1 MNFSCVFFLFKA
13 IKIESSSENQN
24 SVLASVTS
32 TKTGDMKIIETMN
45 AFKSKRLEALG
56 EERVASPRRGN
67 LRVSCFISL
76 IIFQSYKTV
85 ELTRMQNPLC

>member
-1 MNFSCVFFLFKA
+1 MRYLINWDLLR
-13 IKIESSSENQN
+13 SSSENQN

-32 TKTGDMKIIETMN
+32 TKTGDMKIIESMN

-85 ELTRMQNPLC
+85 KLTGMFGPISDCVF